1 MVYLLNHFWYSMMED
16 RVMLSFGKN
25 GCCCKESSDRCCL
38 LPVVAVLLNHILVYS
53 LSGVTEIIKYMAAIK
68 RIAEI
73 LKIINTL
80 SRLNLYDSISSN
92 VFSLRI
98 TKRYFATSLERLN
111 LLCLLFDLAIVC
123 KYNQLC
129 LLYLTD
135 KKLYYI
141 CLK

>member
-1 MVYLLNHFWYSMMED
+1 
-16 RVMLSFGKN
+16 MLFIACRRSAV
-25 GCCCKESSDRCCL
+25 ESY
-38 LPVVAVLLNHILVYS
+38 PGIYS
-53 LSGVTEIIKYMAAIK
+53 LSGVTEIIKNVAAIK

-80 SRLNLYDSISSN
+80 SRLNLYDNISSN
-92 VFSLRI
+92 VFSLRT
-98 TKRYFATSLERLN
+98 TKRYFATSLERN
-111 LLCLLFDLAIVC
+111 DLLSLLFDLAIVG

-129 LLYLTD
+129 FGTSYSS